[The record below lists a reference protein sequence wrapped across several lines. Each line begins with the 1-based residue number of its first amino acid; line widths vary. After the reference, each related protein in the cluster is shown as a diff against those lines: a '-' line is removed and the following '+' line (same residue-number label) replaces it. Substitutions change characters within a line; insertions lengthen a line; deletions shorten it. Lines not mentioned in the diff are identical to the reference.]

1 MSLKETIK
9 ADLKVF
15 YSTDEFAKKGFFK
28 GKEVAILFRKN
39 DLEIFEINSEHIK
52 ARREDFKE
60 IEEGDSLEIDGK
72 EYTILNFSF
81 EKDFEINISIKEK

>member
-9 ADLKVF
+9 ADLNVF
-15 YSTDEFAKKGFFK
+15 YNTDEFAKKGFFK

-39 DLEIFEINSEHIK
+39 LDIFEVNFENIK
-52 ARREDFKE
+52 ARREDFDG

-81 EKDFEINISIKEK
+81 EKDFEIFIEIKEK

>member
-9 ADLKVF
+9 ADLNVF
-15 YSTDEFAKKGFFK
+15 YNTDEFAKKGFFK

-39 DLEIFEINSEHIK
+39 LDIFEVNFENIK
-52 ARREDFKE
+52 ARREDFE
-60 IEEGDSLEIDGK
+60 GIEEGDSLEIDGK

-81 EKDFEINISIKEK
+81 EKDFEIFIKIKEK

>member
-1 MSLKETIK
+1 MSFKDTLK
-9 ADLKVF
+9 ADLPIF
-15 YSTDEFAKKGFFK
+15 YNLDEFAKKCIYK

-39 DLEIFEINSEHIK
+39 DLEIFETNSEHIK
-52 ARREDFKE
+52 ARREDFDG